1 MEPKVKLQR
10 LNVAVGEK
18 HFVKKDEASDSKDD
32 GTNDLL
38 KTKVELNL
46 KQDQVSASMSAA
58 DEVSVSMSAAD
69 EAGGCHD

>member
-1 MEPKVKLQR
+1 MEPKVKLES

-18 HFVKKDEASDSKDD
+18 HFVKNDEASDSEDD
-32 GTNDLL
+32 GTKDLM

-46 KQDQVSASMSAA
+46 KQ